1 MKEYVRSDI
10 IGTACQCIL
19 HYSICSIPSSVTH
32 SRNVRCT
39 QTTFRFNP
47 DNYCIQ
53 KTIPSRKLIHPQAPA
68 KPWQAVR
75 KANCQGRLGTGALP
89 AAVACKATY
98 PSQCSACRHEVVSLL
113 DATQQA
119 LEQRA
124 ATADVT
130 SQPQPYDVLFDF
142 YCMRS
147 NFKAAATAQYA
158 LACRLSDARG
168 RVPQWLH
175 LRATALCK
183 PTIPTLHAATA
194 HV

>member
-1 MKEYVRSDI
+1 M
-10 IGTACQCIL
+10 
-19 HYSICSIPSSVTH
+19 
-32 SRNVRCT
+32 
-39 QTTFRFNP
+39 
-47 DNYCIQ
+47 
-53 KTIPSRKLIHPQAPA
+53 
-68 KPWQAVR
+68 
-75 KANCQGRLGTGALP
+75 
-89 AAVACKATY
+89 
-98 PSQCSACRHEVVSLL
+98 VSLL

-168 RVPQWLH
+168 RVQHWLH

-183 PTIPTLHAATA
+183 ALVFALHTGPTQAG
-194 HV
+194 

>member
-1 MKEYVRSDI
+1 M
-10 IGTACQCIL
+10 
-19 HYSICSIPSSVTH
+19 
-32 SRNVRCT
+32 
-39 QTTFRFNP
+39 
-47 DNYCIQ
+47 
-53 KTIPSRKLIHPQAPA
+53 
-68 KPWQAVR
+68 
-75 KANCQGRLGTGALP
+75 
-89 AAVACKATY
+89 
-98 PSQCSACRHEVVSLL
+98 VSLL

-158 LACRLSDARG
+158 LGCRLSDARG
-168 RVPQWLH
+168 RVQQWLH

-183 PTIPTLHAATA
+183 PLVLMLHTGPALAE
-194 HV
+194 